1 MTLLDVARHISSHV
15 MDWITCVGLLDWW
28 QTSAVSCSLART
40 EARCNVIWE
49 VQWYRITNWM
59 AGDCIGCKVTDSR
72 DVNDVE
78 TESQRLLLQVK
89 EAGLGMPSRDL
100 SLNVFTRGLWSTATV
115 RFGQPKTKWR
125 AFSRA
130 STRARAFPSIGAY
143 RDSAPEVNRLPTRV
157 VFHPV
162 LQQKGRD
169 DWHSQCF
176 WNNQNPIP
184 SLLQSLTRQVG
195 LFLS

>member
-1 MTLLDVARHISSHV
+1 

-28 QTSAVSCSLART
+28 QTSAVSCSLAHT
-40 EARCNVIWE
+40 EARKSRSGATSSGRCSGTGSSTGWRETASAAKLWTPGMWMIWK
-49 VQWYRITNWM
+49 RNRS
-59 AGDCIGCKVTDSR
+59 DRSF
-72 DVNDVE
+72 
-78 TESQRLLLQVK
+78 RLRRRR
-89 EAGLGMPSRDL
+89 LGMPSRDL

-130 STRARAFPSIGAY
+130 STGARASPSIGAY
-143 RDSAPEVNRLPTRV
+143 RVSAPEVNRLPTRV

-176 WNNQNPIP
+176 WNNQNPMP